1 MPVRRNG
8 YYTDPALAKSF
19 DNLAEA
25 FKTPSGSDVYGYVK
39 SSGEREKAA
48 RLADLYAYAKSAD
61 YDQTRADRMG
71 IAAGNYAPTQSF
83 YAVDEGNDVALRN
96 NAATN
101 AASLAVA
108 DKNNAGALAR
118 QYAQPVIVGDGQTV
132 RLPAQTAAATGL
144 PDMFRGN
151 ITANQ
156 GQTVTTP
163 TGEVISGAPKP
174 MSETEMKAV
183 ILGQLPAN
191 EQRAV
196 ALAPAGT
203 SAVVTPEGPRNVF
216 AADSVGQEPYNV
228 DTRQPQIANYKTPD
242 GKVGSASLDKNSGK
256 WKDTQTGADL
266 PQGVQTYTANLQGD
280 QAQTGL
286 GAPTKTNQ
294 TQANAREAEVTRTL
308 ETLDLYE
315 GIIRNNP
322 GSIGLPGLI
331 RGTAQDVA
339 AVATDVAKAFGK
351 SVPQIE
357 GAAADIRKGMQS
369 VAPEYF
375 DPAIPEAQF
384 LQGTLAYALARTE
397 NPSGEVSR
405 QAFERAH
412 ERVRGGLLA
421 NPDRASANIG
431 AFRKTLDAELKAI
444 QNLRAPG
451 TGRTSTAY
459 PGGATPAASPSSP
472 APEVWERGPD
482 GQLRRAQ

>member
-8 YYTDPALAKSF
+8 YYTDPALARSF
-19 DNLAEA
+19 DNLADA

-71 IAAGNYAPTQSF
+71 VAAGNYAPTQSF
-83 YAVDEGNDVALRN
+83 YAVDENNDVALRN

-174 MSETEMKAV
+174 LTDSEMKGA
-183 ILGQLPAN
+183 ILGRQTPE

-196 ALAPAGT
+196 VLAPAGV

-242 GKVGSASLDKNSGK
+242 GKVGSASLDKNTGK

-266 PQGVQTYTANLQGD
+266 PTGSQTYTANLQGNKNE
-280 QAQTGL
+280 TGL
-286 GAPTKTNQ
+286 GVSTQNNIDSMLVDLTLAQDTSKQLRNIISNNPGVQGLVGSLRGTVQDVIQTGNEVGQLLNVNMDKVKKDIAEGRVDADVAKKFANFDPNIPATNM
-294 TQANAREAEVTRTL
+294 L
-308 ETLDLYE
+308 ETLL
-315 GIIRNNP
+315 
-322 GSIGLPGLI
+322 
-331 RGTAQDVA
+331 TAQ
-339 AVATDVAKAFGK
+339 VAKVLDPNGRVSNDRYEQVSKALGNGGWTGNTARTLATLDQLDK
-351 SVPQIE
+351 IIDSRRGILAPSAP
-357 GAAADIRKGMQS
+357 AAAK
-369 VAPEYF
+369 
-375 DPAIPEAQF
+375 
-384 LQGTLAYALARTE
+384 
-397 NPSGEVSR
+397 
-405 QAFERAH
+405 
-412 ERVRGGLLA
+412 
-421 NPDRASANIG
+421 IG
-431 AFRKTLDAELKAI
+431 
-444 QNLRAPG
+444 Q
-451 TGRTSTAY
+451 
-459 PGGATPAASPSSP
+459 TPAAAPGGTP
-472 APEVWERGPD
+472 AIRTWNPATGALE
-482 GQLRRAQ
+482 